1 MPERIAITG
10 ASGFLGGY
18 LFRHLRAT
26 GADVTG
32 YARSPIDDL
41 ETVSDYAEVQA
52 ADVIVHCAEISDAAQ
67 VQQAGD
73 AYSDKALATLGT
85 LTGKAGRVV
94 YASSAMVYGDAAAR
108 ARKTNE
114 TVTAHHPYMRLKL
127 AAEMLVRNAG
137 GVSLR
142 LANLC
147 GPGQPS
153 GTVLSDIIG
162 QLGEPGP
169 LLIRN
174 TAAVR
179 DFLWLPDVARLV
191 SRVLERPNLPTV
203 LNAGSGF
210 GLGIGELAARV
221 LKIAGEE
228 GREIRSLTV
237 PRETSLWMDIEETSR
252 LLNWAPEVTLEQGVA
267 SLLAKG
273 ASS

>member
-1 MPERIAITG
+1 MPPRIAITG

-18 LFRHLRAT
+18 LFRHLRAS

-32 YARSPIDDL
+32 YARSPASGL
-41 ETVSDYAEVQA
+41 ETVSDYADVQA
-52 ADVIVHCAEISDAAQ
+52 ADVIIHCGEISDAAL

-73 AYSDKALATLGT
+73 AYRIKALATLGA
-85 LTGKAGRVV
+85 LIGKAGRVV
-94 YASSAMVYGDAAAR
+94 YASSAMVYGDAIAR
-108 ARKTNE
+108 ARKTDE
-114 TVTAHHPYMRLKL
+114 AVTAHHPYMRLKL
-127 AAEMLVRNAG
+127 EAEMLVRNAG

-147 GPGQPS
+147 GPGQPK
-153 GTVLSDIIG
+153 GTVLSDILG
-162 QLGEPGP
+162 QLRAPGP
-169 LLIRN
+169 MLIRN

-191 SRVLERPNLPTV
+191 SRVLDRPDLPAV

-210 GLGIGELAARV
+210 GLSIGDLAARV

-228 GREIRSLTV
+228 GREIRSLTA
-237 PRETSLWMDIEETSR
+237 PRETSLWMDIEETAR

-267 SLLAKG
+267 SLIAKG